1 MDIRLHNQGLY
12 ETQYEHDACG
22 IGAVVNISG
31 TRDHSILEYSKQI
44 LINLTHR
51 GAAGADETTGDGA
64 GILFQIPHE
73 FFATECDILG
83 FSLPEPFDYGVGMV
97 FGPKDAEL
105 RARCERVLEEA
116 LAYHGLKVLG
126 WRDVPTSSSCLG
138 KIALAAEPS
147 VRQVFVEGGGVE
159 QEELERRLYLARK
172 RAERLVGAGPCACPD
187 GGQPRDRGQ
196 PRGVAPTDGTE
207 DFYVVSLSCQTIC
220 YKGMFM
226 AWQLF
231 AYYPDLADERVKS
244 ALAIV
249 HQRYSTNT
257 FPNWRLAQPF
267 RCIAHNGEINTLSGN
282 RNAMRAR
289 EPKLANSLFSE
300 HRSDLFPILAPGGSD
315 SACFDNTLELLV
327 QAGRSM
333 PHAMMM
339 MIPEAFGAKYH
350 ISTDKRAFYEYHSSF
365 LEPWDGPAAML
376 FTDGRLIGGT
386 LDRNGLRPCRYLVT
400 TDGLAI
406 IGSEAGVVEFPP
418 EKIRLKGRLRPGRM
432 FLVDTVEGRI
442 ISDNEIK
449 SKIARQ
455 KPYRRWLDEN
465 RIELR
470 GLFDAPKL
478 VKSDPQTIAQR
489 MRAFGYTRE
498 ELKMILTPMAVHGQ
512 EPVGSMGN
520 DTPLTVLS
528 DQSKL
533 LFNYFKQLFA
543 QVTNPAIDPL
553 REGLVMSLMSF
564 TGRKPNLLEETP
576 RHCRQLKLPHPILT
590 DEDLERLRSV
600 RREDFRVVTVP
611 ALFEWRGRP
620 ALASRGHLGLAL
632 SDYGAHAVPEVQ
644 GQDAL
649 ATERQGRDA
658 LATSP
663 GEALRRGLDTLIAS
677 AEKAV
682 RDGAMFVILS
692 DREVSE
698 SRAPIPSL
706 LATAAVHHALLN
718 QGLRHEAGLI
728 VESGES
734 REVMHFC
741 LLCGYG
747 ANAINPYL
755 AFESLDELKRQG
767 ELGMDLEPVQIADN
781 YIAAVKKGILKTMS
795 KMGIS
800 TLRSYCGAQLFE
812 AIGLNREVV
821 ETYFTGTSS
830 RIAGVGLEE
839 IAQET
844 LQRHQAAFQPP
855 SAAAMDL
862 EFGGDYHF
870 RRSGERHL
878 WNPTTISKLQQAVQ
892 NDDRDSYLAYA
903 KAINDQSKALCTLR
917 GLFEFTPGQP
927 VPIEEVEPAEEI
939 VKRFRTG
946 AMSHGSISKE
956 AHECLAIAMNR
967 LGGMSNTGEG
977 GEDPQRYVP
986 ASNGD
991 SKNCGIK
998 QIASGRFGV
1007 TIHYLANAKELQ
1019 IKIAQGA
1026 KPGEGGQLPGHKVS
1040 AEIAQL
1046 RYSTPGVTL
1055 ISPPPHH
1062 DIYSIEDLAQ
1072 LIYDLK
1078 CGNPG
1083 VKVSVKLV
1091 AEVGVGTV
1099 AAGVAKGNADE
1110 VLISGHDGGTGAS
1123 PLSSIKHAGCPWELG
1138 LAETQQVL
1146 VMNNLRDR
1154 VCVQVDGQMRT
1165 GRDVVIGAMLGAER
1179 FGFGTVALVTFGC
1192 TLLRKCHEGAC
1203 AFGIATQDPELRK
1216 RFAGK
1221 PEYLQRYMLFVAQE
1235 VRQIMAELGFRKLE
1249 DLIGRSDRLRMQKA
1263 ISHWKAKGLDF
1274 SAVFHQPDTS
1284 DGRATRCV
1292 VCQPDRLA
1300 DHLDWQILEQVARAA
1315 PSDSADGA
1323 DSGGADRGEGVPPLR
1338 REAILALP
1346 HQDAM
1351 HPDLQDQGQDA
1362 LATKDKG
1369 KLPSPR
1375 SRREAGMSILPGEGP
1390 MPVRIE
1396 MPIRN
1401 VNRTV
1406 GAIISNRIVKKHGP
1420 KGLPDGSL
1428 EVVFRGSAGQS
1439 FGAFLA
1445 PGVTL
1450 RLIGDSN
1457 DYLGKGLSGG
1467 RIVVQTPER
1476 SSFAAHENIIVGNTL
1491 LYGGTSG
1498 EVFINGMAGERF
1510 AVRNSGV
1517 TAVVEGVG
1525 DHGCEYMTGG
1535 TVVILGQTGCN
1546 FAAGMSGGLA
1556 YVLDEMQLFDTLCN
1570 LDMVE
1575 LETVWH
1581 EQDKALLY
1589 DLIERHLHWT
1599 GSERAKSILRAWPDM
1614 VGRFVKVIPIDYR
1627 KALERMRA
1635 VEHRDTETTPATE
1648 EVFHG

>member
-1 MDIRLHNQGLY
+1 MARLRDQGLY

-22 IGAVVNISG
+22 IGAVVNING
-31 TRDHSILEYSKQI
+31 TRDHSIIEYGKQI

-73 FFATECDILG
+73 FFVNECDGRGI
-83 FSLPEPFDYGVGMV
+83 SLPEPSHYGVGMV
-97 FGPKDAEL
+97 FGSKNPEL
-105 RARCERVLEEA
+105 QAQCDRMLEES
-116 LAYHGLKVLG
+116 LACYDLKPLG
-126 WRDVPTSSSCLG
+126 WREVPTRSDCLG
-138 KIALAAEPS
+138 KIALMAEP
-147 VRQVFVEGGGVE
+147 VIRQVFVDGAGFEG
-159 QEELERRLYLARK
+159 EELERRLYMARK
-172 RAERLVGAGPCACPD
+172 RAERVVSEQFAEEA
-187 GGQPRDRGQ
+187 
-196 PRGVAPTDGTE
+196 E
-207 DFYVVSLSCQTIC
+207 DFYVASLSCRTLC

-267 RCIAHNGEINTLSGN
+267 RCVAHNGEINTLSGN
-282 RNAMRAR
+282 RNSMRAR
-289 EPKLANSLFSE
+289 ELKMSSPVFGENIK
-300 HRSDLFPILAPGGSD
+300 DLFPILVPGGSD
-315 SACFDNTLELLV
+315 SACFDNALELLV
-327 QAGRSM
+327 RAGRSM

-365 LEPWDGPAAML
+365 MEPWDGPAAML
-376 FTDGRLIGGT
+376 FTDGRIVGGT

-418 EKIRLKGRLRPGRM
+418 EKVRIKGRLRPGRM
-432 FLVDTVEGRI
+432 FLVDTAEGRI

-478 VKSDPQTIAQR
+478 VESDPQTIAQR

-498 ELKMILTPMAVHGQ
+498 ELKMILTPMAVNGQ

-520 DTPLTVLS
+520 DTPLAVLS
-528 DQSKL
+528 DKSKL

-553 REGLVMSLMSF
+553 REGLVMSLMAF
-564 TGRKPNLLEETP
+564 TGKKPNLLDETP
-576 RHCRQLKLPHPILT
+576 QHCRQLKLPHPILT
-590 DEDLERLRSV
+590 SEDLERLRSV
-600 RREDFRVVTVP
+600 HRADFRVVTVP
-611 ALFEWRGRP
+611 ALFEVD
-620 ALASRGHLGLAL
+620 S
-632 SDYGAHAVPEVQ
+632 AH
-644 GQDAL
+644 
-649 ATERQGRDA
+649 
-658 LATSP
+658 P
-663 GEALRRGLDTLIAS
+663 GEALRRGLETLIDAV
-677 AEKAV
+677 EKAV
-682 RDGAMFVILS
+682 KEGAMFVILS
-692 DREVSE
+692 DRDVCE
-698 SRAPIPSL
+698 SKAPIPSL
-706 LATAAVHHALLN
+706 LATAAVHHAMLN
-718 QGLRHEAGLI
+718 KGLRHEAGLI
-728 VESGES
+728 VESGEP

-747 ANAINPYL
+747 ANAINPYM
-755 AFESLDELKRQG
+755 AFEALDELKHQG
-767 ELGMDLEPVQIADN
+767 ELGAEIEPVQIADN

-812 AIGLNREVV
+812 AIGLDREVV
-821 ETYFTGTSS
+821 DKYFSGTSS
-830 RIAGVGLEE
+830 RIRGIGLDG
-839 IAQET
+839 IACET
-844 LQRHQAAFQPP
+844 LERHQVAFHQRL
-855 SAAAMDL
+855 AEALDL
-862 EFGGDYHF
+862 DFGGEYHF
-870 RRSGERHL
+870 RHSGERHL
-878 WNPTTISKLQQAVQ
+878 WNPTTVSKLQHAVQ
-892 NDDRDSYLAYA
+892 NSDAGSYAAYA
-903 KAINDQSKALCTLR
+903 KAINDQSRALCTLR
-917 GLFEFTPGQP
+917 GLFEFVPGTS
-927 VPIEEVEPAEEI
+927 VPLEEVEPAAEI
-939 VKRFRTG
+939 VKRFCTG

-956 AHECLAIAMNR
+956 AHECLAVAMNR
-967 LGGMSNTGEG
+967 LGAMSNTGEG
-977 GEDPQRYVP
+977 GEDPRRYQLEP
-986 ASNGD
+986 NGD
-991 SKNCGIK
+991 SKSCGIK
-998 QIASGRFGV
+998 QVASARFGV
-1007 TIHYLANAKELQ
+1007 TINYLANAKELQ

-1026 KPGEGGQLPGHKVS
+1026 KPGEGGQLPGHKVT
-1040 AEIAQL
+1040 AEIAEL

-1078 CGNPG
+1078 CSNPG
-1083 VKVSVKLV
+1083 VRVSVKLV
-1091 AEVGVGTV
+1091 AEVGVGTI

-1154 VCVQVDGQMRT
+1154 IRVQVDGQMRT

-1179 FGFGTVALVTFGC
+1179 FGFGTAALVTLGC

-1221 PEYLQRYMLFVAQE
+1221 PEYLQQFMYFVAEE
-1235 VRQIMAELGFRKLE
+1235 VRGIMAELGFRKFE
-1249 DLIGRSDRLRMQKA
+1249 EMVGRADRLRTQKA
-1263 ISHWKAKGLDF
+1263 LSHWKAKGLDF
-1274 SAVFHQPDTS
+1274 SAIFHQPDVT
-1284 DGRATRCV
+1284 DGRAIRCV
-1292 VCQPDRLA
+1292 VPQADRLA
-1300 DHLDWQILEQVARAA
+1300 DHLDWRILEEVGPVIQLTEHVESCGTPALGGEPSRGRLGYMDVA
-1315 PSDSADGA
+1315 P
-1323 DSGGADRGEGVPPLR
+1323 
-1338 REAILALP
+1338 
-1346 HQDAM
+1346 
-1351 HPDLQDQGQDA
+1351 
-1362 LATKDKG
+1362 T
-1369 KLPSPR
+1369 
-1375 SRREAGMSILPGEGP
+1375 
-1390 MPVRIE
+1390 PVRIE

-1401 VNRTV
+1401 INRTV
-1406 GAIISNRIVKKHGP
+1406 GAILSNRIVRKYGP
-1420 KGLPDGSL
+1420 KGLPDGTL
-1428 EVVFRGSAGQS
+1428 EVVLHGSAGQS

-1467 RIVVQTPER
+1467 RIIVQMPEE
-1476 SSFAAHENIIVGNTL
+1476 SPFMAHENIIAGNTL
-1491 LYGGTSG
+1491 LYGATSG
-1498 EVFINGMAGERF
+1498 EVFINGVAGERF
-1510 AVRNSGV
+1510 AVRNSGA

-1535 TVVILGQTGCN
+1535 TVVVLGQTGCN
-1546 FAAGMSGGLA
+1546 FGAGMSGGLA

-1575 LETVWH
+1575 LETVWQ
-1581 EQDKALLY
+1581 ERDKAILY
-1589 DLIERHLHWT
+1589 DLIERHLEWT
-1599 GSERAKSILRAWPDM
+1599 GSDRARHILKAWPDM

-1635 VEHRDTETTPATE
+1635 VEQRDTETTPATE